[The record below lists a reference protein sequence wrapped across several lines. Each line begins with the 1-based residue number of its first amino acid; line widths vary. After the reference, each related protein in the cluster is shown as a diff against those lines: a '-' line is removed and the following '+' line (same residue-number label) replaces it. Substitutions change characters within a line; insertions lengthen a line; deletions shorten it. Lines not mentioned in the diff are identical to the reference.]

1 MQLSSYQLPK
11 NWLELSNHELGH
23 TILALF
29 IGVQA
34 ERLGIP
40 ADKIS
45 EGFAKKVIEYVLTLE
60 ASSAR
65 LDSVEKALHLAAKG
79 ELEKAGERIR
89 HHIVR
94 GAIEFKYV
102 PIGINKSRQA
112 QEFGRSGA
120 ETNKEIGQS
129 NREAVYQAARKILAE
144 RTSQPTDRQLARDIA
159 KDLQMKEETVRGHIK
174 ALRKDE
180 KLG

>member
-1 MQLSSYQLPK
+1 MSRLQLPD
-11 NWLELSNHELGH
+11 NWQDLSNQKLGH

-34 ERLGIP
+34 EQLGIP
-40 ADKIS
+40 ANKIS
-45 EGFAKKVIEYVLTLE
+45 EEFAKEVIKYILTLE

-94 GAIEFKYV
+94 SGFELKYI

-112 QEFGRSGA
+112 RDFGRSGA
-120 ETNKEIGQS
+120 VANKKLGLS
-129 NREAVYQAARKILAE
+129 NREAVFQAANRIIAE
-144 RTSQPTDRQLARDIA
+144 RNSRPSDRQMARDIA
-159 KDLQMKEETVRGHIK
+159 KGLPIKEETVRGHLR
-174 ALRKDE
+174 ALRKE
-180 KLG
+180 GKLG